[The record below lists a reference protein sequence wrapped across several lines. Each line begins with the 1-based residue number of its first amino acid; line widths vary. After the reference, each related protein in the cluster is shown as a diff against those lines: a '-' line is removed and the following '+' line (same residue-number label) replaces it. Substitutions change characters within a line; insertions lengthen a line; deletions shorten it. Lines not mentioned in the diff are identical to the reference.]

1 MSEIFNEID
10 DELRRE
16 QLKKLWDKYSVYIV
30 ALAVLI
36 VLGVGGWR
44 GYEYY
49 MTQKAYKASAAYDA
63 AAALSDENKHAEAE
77 AAFTALAADAPAGYR
92 ALARLRAAADASSRD
107 PKAGV
112 KLYDEISA
120 DAGVGANE
128 RALASVRAA
137 TLLLDTDSYD
147 DMQKRLQAVAQPGG
161 IYRHTARE
169 LLALSAWRNNNIAE
183 ARKWLD
189 QIAEDGESPATL
201 RSRAE
206 ALQAVLPPAA
216 KS

>member
-1 MSEIFNEID
+1 VSEIFNEID

-147 DMQKRLQAVAQPGG
+147 DMQKRLQAMAQPGG

>member
-137 TLLLDTDSYD
+137 SLLLDTDSYD

>member
-1 MSEIFNEID
+1 VSEIFNEID

-92 ALARLRAAADASSRD
+92 ALARLRAAADVSSRD

>member
-147 DMQKRLQAVAQPGG
+147 DMQKRLQAMAQPGG

>member
-169 LLALSAWRNNNIAE
+169 LLALSAWRNSNIAE

-189 QIAEDGESPATL
+189 QIAEDGESPASL

>member
-1 MSEIFNEID
+1 VSEIFNEID

-169 LLALSAWRNNNIAE
+169 LLALSAWRNSNIAE

-189 QIAEDGESPATL
+189 QIAEDGESPASL

>member
-1 MSEIFNEID
+1 VSEIFNEID